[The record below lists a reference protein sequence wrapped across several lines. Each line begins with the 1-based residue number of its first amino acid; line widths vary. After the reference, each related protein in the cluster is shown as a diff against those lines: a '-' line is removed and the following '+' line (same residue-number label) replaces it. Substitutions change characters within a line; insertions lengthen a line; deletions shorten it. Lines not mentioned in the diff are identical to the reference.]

1 MINWGVI
8 PMERITH
15 INRILFDARQN
26 YLEKNPTVNKHNQAD
41 DKQTLNEATDL
52 KRIVSE
58 ANKYVI
64 GLNTEFSIET
74 HEGTNRTIVKMVDL
88 QTHEVIKEFPPEEM
102 LDIVAGIWEQA
113 GILVDRTE

>member
-1 MINWGVI
+1 
-8 PMERITH
+8 MERITH

-26 YLEKNPTVNKHNQAD
+26 YLEQNPTATKTNDLDN
-41 DKQTLNEATDL
+41 TEITNEKTDL

-58 ANKYVI
+58 ANKYVV

-74 HEGTNRTIVKMVDL
+74 HEGTNRTIVKLIDL

-102 LDIVAGIWEQA
+102 LNVIAGIWEQA

>member
-1 MINWGVI
+1 
-8 PMERITH
+8 MERITH
-15 INRILFDARQN
+15 VNRILFDAKQN
-26 YLEKNPTVNKHNQAD
+26 YLEKDVAPNKKNQAD
-41 DKQTLNEATDL
+41 DKEAFNETTDL

-58 ANKYVI
+58 ANKYVV

-74 HEGTNRTIVKMVDL
+74 HEGTNRTIVKMIDL

-102 LDIVAGIWEQA
+102 LNVIAGIWEQA